1 MATRKPISRRKF
13 RQDGG
18 YLSAA
23 HLRGVKVSPQR
34 ARLVADL
41 VRGKH
46 VTEALRILSFSKQK
60 TAPMLKRLVVSA
72 VANAR
77 EKGVDVDNLMISR
90 IWVNEAARMKRFMP
104 RAQGRATP
112 IIKRFSSITVHL
124 DEVM

>member
-1 MATRKPISRRKF
+1 MANKKPKSRRQF

-18 YLSAA
+18 FLSHA
-23 HLRGVKVSPQR
+23 HLRGVKISPQR

-41 VRGKH
+41 VRGKE
-46 VTEALRILSFSKQK
+46 VVEALRILSFCDKK
-60 TAPMLKRLVVSA
+60 TAPMLKRLVISA
-72 VANAR
+72 VANAK

-90 IWVNEAARMKRFMP
+90 IWVNEAARMKRSMP